1 MSTWKKLIV
10 ILPFLWLPHGFS
22 VPVCSRTGRTHLG
35 SSRLIHVHVKNRR
48 CIMRVHSCPLIT
60 EDADSS
66 QSDVCV
72 MICNLWFSAPA
83 KGYLITKNS
92 SRSGAERKKTKKTA
106 AEADGLQLFAHLQI
120 LWDAVTRIAGYLVSS
135 QIHRQIHCRYPW
147 LQR

>member
-10 ILPFLWLPHGFS
+10 ILPFLWLSHGFS

-72 MICNLWFSAPA
+72 MICNL
-83 KGYLITKNS
+83 
-92 SRSGAERKKTKKTA
+92 
-106 AEADGLQLFAHLQI
+106 
-120 LWDAVTRIAGYLVSS
+120 
-135 QIHRQIHCRYPW
+135 
-147 LQR
+147 